1 MDSTSDFILEYLFIG
16 SKDTLEDISKYVP
29 FHFIVNCT
37 VNIPFPKYPMPLQLR
52 IPVED
57 DIEDNIKFI
66 EMMVYTN
73 VLEKMYKCICQQQ
86 NVLVYSNYGQQRSCA
101 LVACFLI
108 KYLKLRPRQA
118 IRFVSSKRKNAFQS
132 DIPNNR
138 FENTIHFYYEY
149 LQLKKENK
157 QTNNNN
163 CQKIDEKKKRLEPRI
178 QPI

>member
-1 MDSTSDFILEYLFIG
+1 MDSTPDSILEYLFIG
-16 SKDTLEDISKYVP
+16 SKDTLEEISKYIPIHNP

-86 NVLVYSNYGQQRSCA
+86 NVLVYSNYGQQRACA

-108 KYLKLRPRQA
+108 KYLNLKPIQS
-118 IRFVSSKRKNAFQS
+118 IRLVSSKRKDAFQL
-132 DIPNNR
+132 DNR
-138 FENTIHFYYEY
+138 FENTIYFYYEY
-149 LQLKKENK
+149 LQLEKVNK
-157 QTNNNN
+157 QTNNK

-178 QPI
+178 QHI